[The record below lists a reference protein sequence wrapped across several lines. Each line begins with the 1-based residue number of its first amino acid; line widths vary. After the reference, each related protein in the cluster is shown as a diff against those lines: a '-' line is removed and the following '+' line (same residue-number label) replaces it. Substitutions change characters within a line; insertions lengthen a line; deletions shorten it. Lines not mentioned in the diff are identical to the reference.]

1 MRKKKALRG
10 AAGLAACLTSCIII
24 GFWATSLTA
33 TGTATAAAQA
43 PPVTLEPDLTIG
55 VEDGDEDLM
64 FGSIIRVDLDGQG
77 NIYILDYKFRKV
89 VVCSPDGRHLR
100 TIPVPAGQGPQEV
113 TSFSGIAVTPG
124 GMLFIGDTR
133 KVIVYGPDGRF
144 VRSFPVDFMI
154 SSIGSPGTEDLVA
167 IGPHSGKILHVF
179 DRTGKLLASFG
190 DTFTPPA
197 DLEPMKDMPM
207 FGAPLIFNCAKDGR
221 VFVLNPHKYEVSV
234 FKDRRLETVLSGRS
248 ELFKPIQKMGRS
260 FLSTAAHIV
269 AIGESVFVCFQAP
282 RLMAGNTADI
292 FLSGKQAGS
301 IDVPGTPLVAD
312 LQGRIYFAEEEDFPR
327 VVRYAVVK

>member
-1 MRKKKALRG
+1 MRKKEDLQG
-10 AAGLAACLTSCIII
+10 AACLMACLIV
-24 GFWATSLTA
+24 GFLVASLTA
-33 TGTATAAAQA
+33 TGTATVAAQA
-43 PPVTLEPDLTIG
+43 PPVTLKPDLAIG

-64 FGSIIRVDLDGQG
+64 FGSISRVDLDGQG

-100 TIPVPAGQGPQEV
+100 TIPVPAGQGPQEA
-113 TSFSGIAVTPG
+113 TNPGGIAVAPSGTLYIND
-124 GMLFIGDTR
+124 MR
-133 KVIVYGPDGRF
+133 KIIVYGPDGRF
-144 VRSFPVDFMI
+144 VRSFLADFMI
-154 SSIGSPGTEDLVA
+154 SSIGCPGTEDLVA
-167 IGPHSGKILHVF
+167 IGPNGGRILHVF

-234 FKDRRLETVLSGRS
+234 FKDRRLETVLAGRS
-248 ELFKPIQKMGRS
+248 ELFKPIQKMGRG
-260 FLSTAAHIV
+260 FMSTAAQIV
-269 AIGESVFVCFQAP
+269 QSGGLVFVSLRDPDPKAP
-282 RLMAGNTADI
+282 KTADI
-292 FLSGKQAGS
+292 FEAGQMIGS
-301 IDVPGTPLVAD
+301 IGLPGTPHVAD